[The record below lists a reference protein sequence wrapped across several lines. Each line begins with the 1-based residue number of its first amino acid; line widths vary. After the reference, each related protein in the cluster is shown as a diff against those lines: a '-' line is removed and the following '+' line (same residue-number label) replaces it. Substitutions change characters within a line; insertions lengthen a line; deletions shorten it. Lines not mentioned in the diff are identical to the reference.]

1 MRTLDRRTLN
11 RATLARQ
18 FLLDRSDR
26 SPLEAVD
33 HLLGLQAQAPL
44 APYVALWSRLVDF
57 RPRTLAEPVAD
68 GRAKRVTVMRGT
80 IHLVT
85 AADAA
90 ALRVLLQSMLE
101 RRFASS
107 PFARNLVGVDLAEVQ
122 ARARELLAHGPLTR
136 PQLSKGLQQWWPDR
150 DPASLAY
157 AVTFQVPLVHVPP
170 RGLWGRTGPVAYEPY
185 DIEGSTVDVDQVVKR
200 YLAAFG
206 PASVRD
212 AQAWCGLTRL
222 GEVMR
227 RLGGELETFRD
238 ENGVALYDL
247 PDAPRPDPD
256 VPAPPRFLP
265 EYDNVLLGHADRTR
279 VNPDGHP
286 VPLLPGN
293 GAAAGTVLVDGSFR
307 AIWRLDRDR
316 ATIEIAPKGRL
327 TRTERSDLIREAHH
341 LVKFLIDGPGRVEF
355 SKDPNG

>member
-18 FLLDRSDR
+18 FLLDRSDQ

-33 HLLGLQAQAPL
+33 HLVGLQAQAPL

-57 RPRTLAEPVAD
+57 QPQTLAEPVAD
-68 GRAKRVTVMRGT
+68 GRAMRVSVMRGT

-85 AADAA
+85 AADAGSLR
-90 ALRVLLQSMLE
+90 ALLKSMLE
-101 RRFASS
+101 RRFANS
-107 PFARNLVGVDLAEVQ
+107 PYARHLIGVDLAEVQ
-122 ARARELLAHGPLTR
+122 ARARELLVHGPLTR

-157 AVTFQVPLVHVPP
+157 AVTFQVPLAHVPP
-170 RGLWGRTGPVAYEPY
+170 RGLWGRTGPIAYWPY
-185 DIEGSTVDVDQVVKR
+185 HVDPSTVDVDDVVRR
-200 YLAAFG
+200 YLGAFG

-222 GEVMR
+222 GEVMQ
-227 RLGGELETFRD
+227 RLGKDLETFRD
-238 ENGVALYDL
+238 EHGVQLYDL
-247 PDAPRPDPD
+247 PDAPRPDPET
-256 VPAPPRFLP
+256 PAPPRFLP
-265 EYDNVLLGHADRTR
+265 EYDNVLLSHADRGR

-293 GAAAGTVLVDGSFR
+293 GAAAGTVLIDGSFR
-307 AIWRLDRDR
+307 ALWRLDREQSTVR
-316 ATIEIAPKGRL
+316 IAPLGRL
-327 TRTERSDLIREAHH
+327 TRIQRSDVTREAHR
-341 LVKFLIDGPGRVEF
+341 LARFVLNGPGRVEF